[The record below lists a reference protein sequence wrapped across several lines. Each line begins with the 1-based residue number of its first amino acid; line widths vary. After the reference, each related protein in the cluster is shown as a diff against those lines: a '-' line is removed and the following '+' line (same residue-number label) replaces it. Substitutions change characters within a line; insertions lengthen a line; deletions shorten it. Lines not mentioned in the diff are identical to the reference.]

1 LKWWPYWLLPAPRII
16 YATVFPTLYTWREKN
31 IWEKMVGI
39 VAAPS
44 VFLLTIT
51 LPIVETEKQEEEIED
66 GHIPTLSLP
75 GSLSYDSARSRP
87 RKSTVVLE
95 PDTSTEGSDTDNGS
109 SPFLKT
115 LGGHGNT
122 ATTAANAEDIHD
134 QHYHHHSL
142 PPAASPLQPHIIQ
155 SPMEMPIVPASAS
168 APAKDWNRWLVILQ
182 TFTAPFFIVLI
193 FWANSEYDNPNRNR
207 ALIKPSL
214 YSLLASMI
222 ILALILST
230 TTPTRPPRW
239 RVLLCFLGFCVAI
252 AWISTIANEVVGVL
266 KTLGVV
272 LDISDAILGLTIFA
286 VGNSLGDLVADITVA
301 RLGYPVMALSAC
313 FGGPMLNILLGIGI
327 SGIYMTIGGANHRH
341 HKHPDRPTRF
351 KPFHVEVSS
360 TLIISGITLLVTLV
374 GLLVAVPFRK
384 WKMDRWVGWGLVVL
398 WVISTVGN
406 VVLEVLG
413 YGKHFGEALGL
424 ND

>member
-1 LKWWPYWLLPAPRII
+1 
-16 YATVFPTLYTWREKN
+16 
-31 IWEKMVGI
+31 MVGV

-51 LPIVETEKQEEEIED
+51 LPIVETEKHEEAMED
-66 GHIPTLSLP
+66 SHIPALSLP

-87 RKSTVVLE
+87 RKSTALLE
-95 PDTSTEGSDTDNGS
+95 PDASTEGSDTHDN
-109 SPFLKT
+109 SPLLKSF
-115 LGGHGNT
+115 GGHGNT
-122 ATTAANAEDIHD
+122 ATTAANAGEVHD
-134 QHYHHHSL
+134 QHFHHPSL
-142 PPAASPLQPHIIQ
+142 PPAVSPLQPHIVQ
-155 SPMEMPIVPASAS
+155 SPMEMPTTPIPVPAT
-168 APAKDWNRWLVILQ
+168 AKDWNRWLVILQ

-193 FWANSEYDNPNRNR
+193 FWANSEYDNPDRNR
-207 ALIKPSL
+207 ALVKPSL
-214 YSLLASMI
+214 YSLLASLI

-327 SGIYMTIGGANHRH
+327 SGIYMTIG
-341 HKHPDRPTRF
+341 
-351 KPFHVEVSS
+351 
-360 TLIISGITLLVTLV
+360 
-374 GLLVAVPFRK
+374 
-384 WKMDRWVGWGLVVL
+384 
-398 WVISTVGN
+398 
-406 VVLEVLG
+406 
-413 YGKHFGEALGL
+413 
-424 ND
+424 